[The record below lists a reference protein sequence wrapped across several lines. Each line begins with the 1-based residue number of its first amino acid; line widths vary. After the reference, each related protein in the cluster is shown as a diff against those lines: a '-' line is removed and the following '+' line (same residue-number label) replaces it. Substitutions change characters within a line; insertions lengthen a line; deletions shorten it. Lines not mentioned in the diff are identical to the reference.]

1 MNEKSDGEVGARARF
16 SVYRQ
21 IDEEWR
27 GKAVRNDFGT
37 AILQITSEKGLGK
50 EAVIGAIE
58 SALTSTY
65 KRTFGQTPEAH
76 VRLNEQTGEFKV
88 YAEKQV
94 AINVEDPRTQISLK
108 DVENYPSRPGIGAI
122 VEVEVV
128 DAPKEFGRI
137 AAQTAKQVI
146 MQRIGEAERD
156 RVFDAVGKRQDDIV
170 SAVVQ
175 RTDAKG
181 VVLTVA
187 DFGEAETLMPPA
199 EQVPSEHYRT
209 GQRLKV
215 YVVEAHKTVR
225 GMQITVSRS
234 HRNLVKRLFELEVP
248 EIRSGAVEIKA
259 FAREP
264 GVRTKLAVSARQDN
278 VDPVGSCVGQRGVRI
293 QNVINELN
301 GEKID
306 VIPWSTDPKTLI
318 MGALRP
324 ASVAHVDIREAE
336 KKATVIVPDRE
347 LSLAIGKEGQNARLA
362 ARLTGWH
369 IDIKKASDVV
379 RESALEAGNQAAV
392 SAGE

>member
-1 MNEKSDGEVGARARF
+1 MRH
-16 SVYRQ
+16 
-21 IDEEWR
+21 
-27 GKAVRNDFGT
+27 DFGT

-65 KRTFGQTPEAH
+65 KRTFGQTPEVH

-94 AINVEDPRTQISLK
+94 VINVEDARTQISLK
-108 DVENYPSRPGIGAI
+108 DVEDRSPRPGIGAT

-128 DAPKEFGRI
+128 DAPREFGRI

-156 RVFDAVGKRQDDIV
+156 RVFDAVSRRQDDIV

-175 RTDAKG
+175 RTESKG
-181 VVLTVA
+181 VILTVA
-187 DFGEAETLMPPA
+187 DFGDAEVTMPPA

-225 GMQITVSRS
+225 AMQITVSRS

-264 GVRTKLAVSARQDN
+264 GLRTKMAVAARQDN

-306 VIPWSTDPKTLI
+306 VMPWSADPHALI
-318 MGALRP
+318 AGALRP
-324 ASVAHVDIREAE
+324 ATAAHVEVREGE

-379 RESALEAGNQAAV
+379 KETASRDAPAGDIERAAV
-392 SAGE
+392 SAND

>member
-1 MNEKSDGEVGARARF
+1 
-16 SVYRQ
+16 
-21 IDEEWR
+21 
-27 GKAVRNDFGT
+27 VRNDFGT

-65 KRTFGQTPEAH
+65 KRTFGSAREVH
-76 VRLNEQTGEFKV
+76 VRLNEQTGEFRV
-88 YAEKQV
+88 YAEKRV
-94 AINVEDPRTQISLK
+94 VINAEDPRTQISLK
-108 DVENYPSRPGIGAI
+108 DVESFPSRPGIGDT
-122 VEVEVV
+122 VEVEVEN
-128 DAPKEFGRI
+128 APKEFGRI

-156 RVFDAVGKRQDDIV
+156 RVFDAVSRRQDDIV

-175 RTDAKG
+175 RTESKG

-187 DFGEAETLMPPA
+187 DFGEAEVVMPLA
-199 EQVPSEHYRT
+199 EQSQGEHYRT

-264 GVRTKLAVSARQDN
+264 GVRTKMAVGARQEN

-293 QNVINELN
+293 QNVINELS

-306 VIPWSTDPKTLI
+306 VIPWSADPQQLI
-318 MGALRP
+318 AGALRP
-324 ASVAHVDIREAE
+324 ATAAHVEVREGE
-336 KKATVIVPDRE
+336 KKATVVVPDRE

-379 RESALEAGNQAAV
+379 KDVALEEGARAAV
-392 SAGE
+392 PANE

>member
-1 MNEKSDGEVGARARF
+1 M
-16 SVYRQ
+16 
-21 IDEEWR
+21 
-27 GKAVRNDFGT
+27 RNDFGT

-65 KRTFGQTPEAH
+65 KRTFGQVPEVH
-76 VRLNEQTGEFKV
+76 VRLNEQTGEFRV

-94 AINVEDPRTQISLK
+94 VINVEDPRTQVSLK
-108 DVENYPSRPGIGAI
+108 DVEDRSPRPGIGET
-122 VEVEVV
+122 VEVEVEN
-128 DAPKEFGRI
+128 APKEFGRI

-156 RVFDAVGKRQDDIV
+156 RVFDAVSRYQDDIV

-175 RTDAKG
+175 RTESKG

-187 DFGEAETLMPPA
+187 DFGEAEVIMPPA
-199 EQVPSEHYRT
+199 EQVQSEHYRT

-248 EIRSGAVEIKA
+248 EIRSGAVEIKL

-264 GVRTKLAVSARQDN
+264 GVRTKLAVAARQDN

-293 QNVINELN
+293 QNVINELG

-306 VIPWSTDPKTLI
+306 VMPWSADPQQLI
-318 MGALRP
+318 SGALRP
-324 ASVAHVDIREAE
+324 ASVAHVEVREGE
-336 KKATVIVPDRE
+336 KKATVVVPDRE

-369 IDIKKASDVV
+369 IDIKKASDVAKEV
-379 RESALEAGNQAAV
+379 TSRTPGEGERAV
-392 SAGE
+392 VPATTD

>member
-1 MNEKSDGEVGARARF
+1 M
-16 SVYRQ
+16 
-21 IDEEWR
+21 
-27 GKAVRNDFGT
+27 RNDFGT

-65 KRTFGQTPEAH
+65 KRTFGQTPDVH

-94 AINVEDPRTQISLK
+94 AINVEDARTQISLK
-108 DVENYPSRPGIGAI
+108 DVEDYPLHPGIGDT

-156 RVFDAVGKRQDDIV
+156 RVFDAVSKRQDDIV

-175 RTDAKG
+175 RSDAKG

-199 EQVPSEHYRT
+199 EQVPGEHYRT

-215 YVVEAHKTVR
+215 YVSEAHKTVR

-306 VIPWSTDPKTLI
+306 VMPWSTDPKTLI

-379 RESALEAGNQAAV
+379 RESTLEADNRAAV
-392 SAGE
+392 SASE

>member
-1 MNEKSDGEVGARARF
+1 M
-16 SVYRQ
+16 
-21 IDEEWR
+21 
-27 GKAVRNDFGT
+27 RNDFVT
-37 AILQITSEKGLGK
+37 AILQITAEKGLAR
-50 EAVIGAIE
+50 ETVIHAIE

-65 KRTFGQTPEAH
+65 KKTFGQVPEVH

-94 AINVEDPRTQISLK
+94 VINVEDPRTQISLK
-108 DVENYPSRPGIGAI
+108 DVEEFPDRPGLGDTI
-122 VEVEVV
+122 EVEVL
-128 DAPKEFGRI
+128 DAPKDFGRI

-156 RVFDAVGKRQDDIV
+156 RVFDAVSRRQDDIV
-170 SAVVQ
+170 TALVQ
-175 RTDAKG
+175 RAEPRGIVLSIQDLADA
-181 VVLTVA
+181 
-187 DFGEAETLMPPA
+187 EAILPPT
-199 EQVPSEHYRT
+199 EQAPGEHYRT

-215 YVVEAHKTVR
+215 YVSEAHKTVR
-225 GMQITVSRS
+225 GMQITVSRT

-259 FAREP
+259 LAREP
-264 GVRTKLAVSARQDN
+264 GVRTKVAVAARQEN

-306 VIPWSTDPKTLI
+306 VMAWSNDPQVFI
-318 MGALRP
+318 AGALRP
-324 ASVAHVDIREAE
+324 ANVVQVEAHDGE
-336 KKATVIVPDRE
+336 KKATVVVPDKE

-369 IDIKKASDVV
+369 IDIKKASDAARV
-379 RESALEAGNQAAV
+379 AAGQTAV
-392 SAGE
+392 AAGEEKA

>member
-1 MNEKSDGEVGARARF
+1 M
-16 SVYRQ
+16 
-21 IDEEWR
+21 
-27 GKAVRNDFGT
+27 RNDFVT
-37 AILQITSEKGLGK
+37 AILQITAEKGLAK
-50 EAVIGAIE
+50 ETVIGAIE

-65 KRTFGQTPEAH
+65 KKTFGPVPEAH

-94 AINVEDPRTQISLK
+94 VINVEDARTQVSLK
-108 DVENYPSRPGIGAI
+108 DVEGRSDHPGIGAI
-122 VEVEVV
+122 IEVEVE
-128 DAPKEFGRI
+128 DAPRDFGRI

-156 RVFDAVGKRQDDIV
+156 RVFDAVSRHQDDLV

-175 RTDAKG
+175 RSEAKG
-181 VVLTVA
+181 VILTIQDLADAEAVL
-187 DFGEAETLMPPA
+187 PQA
-199 EQVPSEHYRT
+199 EQAPGEHYRP

-215 YVVEAHKTVR
+215 YLAEAHKTVR
-225 GMQITVSRS
+225 GMQITVSRT
-234 HRNLVKRLFELEVP
+234 HRGLVKRLFELEVP

-259 FAREP
+259 LAREP
-264 GVRTKLAVSARQDN
+264 GVRTKVAVAARQEN

-306 VIPWSTDPKTLI
+306 VMAWSGDPHQFI
-318 MGALRP
+318 AQALRP
-324 ASVAHVDIREAE
+324 ANVVQVQVHDSE
-336 KKATVIVPDRE
+336 KKATVVVPDKE

-369 IDIKKASDVV
+369 IDIKKASDMA
-379 RESALEAGNQAAV
+379 RASLTGTAGGAAV
-392 SAGE
+392 AAEEKV